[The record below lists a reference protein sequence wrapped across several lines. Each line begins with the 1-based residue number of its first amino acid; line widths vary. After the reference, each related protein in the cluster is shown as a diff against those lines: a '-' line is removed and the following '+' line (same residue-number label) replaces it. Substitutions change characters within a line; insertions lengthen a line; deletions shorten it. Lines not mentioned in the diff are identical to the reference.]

1 MINTQ
6 FNKDKVNFNPIRNK
20 AKLPYNKKYSNN
32 NLNNKQVAE
41 NLLIYNFT
49 KNFLILIN
57 NNFSNV

>member
-6 FNKDKVNFNPIRNK
+6 FNKNKANFNLIRNK
-20 AKLPYNKKYSNN
+20 AKLLFNKKYSNN
-32 NLNNKQVAE
+32 NLNNKLVVE
-41 NLLIYNFT
+41 NLQIYNST